1 MNNRTNKAKKG
12 FLTSLIQ
19 FVTLILIQAILA
31 PTILKIAGQDVLG
44 SYAIVMQIIGYG
56 LILDFGLG
64 VALSRFL
71 SQSFGNNDGGI
82 NFIKTLNSGRYL
94 ILFTNALI
102 SIFILIVS
110 FNINSIISSAPDK
123 VISDTQLSLIIL
135 SIWAILRSPLLL
147 YGYGLNSTQNMASV
161 NIIGVASSL
170 SRFILSICLVY
181 FGAELIGLV
190 IANILS
196 ECIGL
201 ILQKYCFK
209 NFFKTLNLRWQK
221 PDIAHF
227 KKLLHFGLTYWGV
240 NFATILST
248 GSDSII
254 VGHFYGA
261 AAAAV
266 IYTTKIPA
274 FLIIQVIY
282 KIVDNSTPAAN
293 ELIAQ
298 DNYESLKIAYLKILR
313 YSILLALPAGI
324 GILVFNKQFITLWV
338 GINQYAGNIVTI
350 SLAFFV
356 LTQVVN
362 HINAMVLVATGNMKH
377 WMSLSISSGVVT
389 ILIMYFLGSNLGME
403 WVIVGIVIMD
413 IPALIFLLRRSLCCL
428 KISVA
433 DLTHQTL
440 APVLLQSLPL
450 IIFSYYLISFGLIID
465 TSSFIIQASIF
476 ILIWFISLFLFGL
489 TKFERK
495 SIICKFNQAQF
506 FTR

>member
-102 SIFILIVS
+102 AIFIFIVS
-110 FNINSIISSAPDK
+110 LNINSIISSAPDK

-135 SIWAILRSPLLL
+135 SIWTILRSPLLL
-147 YGYGLNSTQNMASV
+147 YGYGLNSTQNMATV
-161 NIIGVASSL
+161 NIIGAASSL
-170 SRFILSICLVY
+170 SRFILSIILVY
-181 FGAELIGLV
+181 LGTELIGLV

-201 ILQKYCFK
+201 ILQKYYFK
-209 NFFKTLNLRWQK
+209 NFFKKINLRWQK
-221 PDIAHF
+221 PDIVHF

-254 VGHFYGA
+254 VGHLYGA

-298 DNYESLKIAYLKILR
+298 GNYESLKIAYLKILR

-338 GINQYAGNIVTI
+338 GINQYAGNIITI

-362 HINAMVLVATGNMKH
+362 HINAMVLVATGKMKH
-377 WMSLSISSGVVT
+377 WMTLSILNGVVT
-389 ILIMYFLGSNLGME
+389 ILIMYFLGRNFGMQ
-403 WVIVGIVIMD
+403 WVIVAIVIMD
-413 IPALIFLLRRSLCCL
+413 VPPLIFLAYRSLSSL
-428 KISVA
+428 KISYIEVFRQS
-433 DLTHQTL
+433 LI
-440 APVLLQSLPL
+440 PPLLQSLPL
-450 IIFSYYLISFGLIID
+450 IIFSYFIMYSDFITYNIGLV
-465 TSSFIIQASIF
+465 FQ
-476 ILIWFISLFLFGL
+476 ILNFMLLWLVSLYLFGINKL
-489 TKFERK
+489 ERETINKKF
-495 SIICKFNQAQF
+495 FN
-506 FTR
+506 